1 MVGLILCLLAISAV
15 TVTCLFA
22 GRVAALTLNL
32 VAVGIGLLLAP
43 PALSFRVENPEDVV
57 ALLFQSIV
65 GFVVAFRFP
74 ARKPRNSRRIADA
87 QPRLTPAR
95 ASNH

>member
-1 MVGLILCLLAISAV
+1 MAGLIWCLLAISAV
-15 TVTCLFA
+15 TITCMFA

-32 VAVGIGLLLAP
+32 VAVGIGALAVP
-43 PALSFRVENPEDVV
+43 PFLSFRVENTEDIV

-74 ARKPRNSRRIADA
+74 ARKRRNDRPVADA
-87 QPRLTPAR
+87 QPRLAPAP
-95 ASNH
+95 AWNY